1 MKRHASITSVTRALL
16 LSAVIMLACNAKTYA
31 EGGDIAAVKAAISSF
46 HAALGALDIAKMEPL
61 WAHNATVMLIN
72 PRDKSVTIGWDDVK
86 KNWEAVFNFWSELNV
101 TQAAGPYVRVDGD
114 IAWST
119 GVANVK
125 GKPKTGSPVNAPTF
139 ETDVFQKQGGEWQL
153 VSHTASRVSQ

>member
-1 MKRHASITSVTRALL
+1 MNRYASITSVARALL
-16 LSAVIMLACNAKTYA
+16 LTGVIMLACNAKSYA
-31 EGGDIAAVKAAISSF
+31 QTDIAAVKAAISSF
-46 HAALGALDIAKMEPL
+46 HVALGALDIAKMEPL

-86 KNWEAVFNFWSELNV
+86 KNWETVFNFWSELTV

-114 IAWST
+114 VAWST

-139 ETDVFQKQGGEWQL
+139 ETDIFQKQGGEWQL
-153 VSHTASRVSQ
+153 VSHTASRISQ

>member
-1 MKRHASITSVTRALL
+1 MKRHASITSVARALL
-16 LSAVIMLACNAKTYA
+16 LTGVIMLACNAKAYA
-31 EGGDIAAVKAAISSF
+31 QTDIAAVKAAISSF

-72 PRDKSVTIGWDDVK
+72 PRDKSVTIGWDAVK
-86 KNWEAVFNFWSELNV
+86 KNWETVFSFWSELNV

-114 IAWST
+114 VAWST

-139 ETDVFQKQGGEWQL
+139 ETDIFQKQGGEWQL